1 LLIPLAALAVC
12 SPLALAPATAFAQQS
27 GQRSEDR
34 PSLGIAFWPHRDGI
48 EVNNVVSGSSAHKAG
63 IRSGMIITQINGTAL
78 KDKSISQIERMVV
91 ELTGQ
96 ITLTMIDG
104 SEITLEKTLINQSG
118 S

>member
-1 LLIPLAALAVC
+1 
-12 SPLALAPATAFAQQS
+12 
-27 GQRSEDR
+27 
-34 PSLGIAFWPHRDGI
+34 
-48 EVNNVVSGSSAHKAG
+48 
-63 IRSGMIITQINGTAL
+63 MIITQINGTAL